1 MRSVSFDLK
10 TYSRTFSVSKPIDEV
25 FNVLNDVEDYQSFI
39 PFCSESKIIKQTE
52 TVIKASLVLSF
63 LNTSSEFISENKF
76 KKNEFINM
84 EFVKGPF
91 RSFHA
96 KWLFDSISENKTDLT
111 FKMSYSISNP
121 ITELMFSK
129 NIDVVSQRIVEAFK
143 SKIEG

>member
-10 TYSRTFSVSKPIDEV
+10 AYSRTFSVSKPIDEV

-39 PFCSESKIIKQTE
+39 PFCSESKIIEQTQ

-63 LNTSSEFISENKF
+63 LNTSSEFISENRF
-76 KKNEFINM
+76 KKNEFIKM

>member
-1 MRSVSFDLK
+1 MKEL
-10 TYSRTFSVSKPIDEV
+10 
-25 FNVLNDVEDYQSFI
+25 I
-39 PFCSESKIIKQTE
+39 PTAKKINKVIHKIRV
-52 TVIKASLVLSF
+52 TVMFEI
-63 LNTSSEFISENKF
+63 SSSPKEIEANRQ
-76 KKNEFINM
+76 KNEFINM
-84 EFVKGPF
+84 EFAKGPF

>member
-1 MRSVSFDLK
+1 MQSVSFDLK

-39 PFCSESKIIKQTE
+39 PFCSESKIIEQTE

-63 LNTSSEFISENKF
+63 LNTSSEFISENEF

-91 RSFHA
+91 WSFHA

>member
-39 PFCSESKIIKQTE
+39 PFCSESKIIEQKE

-63 LNTSSEFISENKF
+63 LNTSTQFISENEF
-76 KKNEFINM
+76 KENEFINM
-84 EFVKGPF
+84 EFVQGPF

-129 NIDVVSQRIVEAFK
+129 NIDVVSQRIIEAFK

>member
-39 PFCSESKIIKQTE
+39 PFCSESKIIEQKE

-63 LNTSSEFISENKF
+63 LNTSTQFISENEF
-76 KKNEFINM
+76 KENEFINM
-84 EFVKGPF
+84 EFVQGPF

-96 KWLFDSISENKTDLT
+96 KWLFDCISENKTDLT

-129 NIDVVSQRIVEAFK
+129 NIDVVSQRIIEAFK

>member
-10 TYSRTFSVSKPIDEV
+10 EYSRTFSVSKPIDEV

-39 PFCSESKIIKQTE
+39 PFCSESKIIEQTE

-63 LNTSSEFISENKF
+63 LNTSSEFISENRF
-76 KKNEFINM
+76 KKNEFIKM

>member
-1 MRSVSFDLK
+1 MQLVLSDLK

-25 FNVLNDVEDYQSFI
+25 FKVLNNVEDYQSFI
-39 PFCSESKIIKQTE
+39 PYCSESKIIEQTE
-52 TVIKASLVLSF
+52 TAIKASLEMSL
-63 LNTSSEFISENKF
+63 LNTSSEFISDNTF

-84 EFVKGPF
+84 KVVKGPF

-96 KWLFDSISENKTDLT
+96 KWLFDYISENKTGLT
-111 FKMSYSISNP
+111 FQMRYSISNP

-143 SKIEG
+143 KRIEE

>member
-39 PFCSESKIIKQTE
+39 PFCSESKIIEQTE
-52 TVIKASLVLSF
+52 TVIKALLVLSF
-63 LNTSSEFISENKF
+63 LNTSSEFISENRF

-84 EFVKGPF
+84 EFIKGPF
-91 RSFHA
+91 RSSHA

-129 NIDVVSQRIVEAFK
+129 NIDVVSQKIIEAFK